1 MSVKLGS
8 FVCMLRTGDAA
19 RTRKPPAIATEIA
32 GCRSTPPSTNAQ
44 KRESPADCFLRPMY
58 GTRPLS
64 MRSPSLAIAAGRT
77 VSEPRIAQRTT
88 SIVPSAIEVK
98 ILLPV
103 ISIPAIATSTVRPE
117 ISTAWP
123 EVKAAFSSE
132 RRGSRPADL
141 SSRSRRM

>member
-8 FVCMLRTGDAA
+8 FVCMLRTGEAA
-19 RTRKPPAIATEIA
+19 RRRRLPADATEVA
-32 GCRSTPPSTNAQ
+32 GRRSTWPSTNDQ
-44 KRESPADCFLRPMY
+44 NRESPAACFLRPMY

-64 MRSPSLAIAAGRT
+64 IRSPSLPIAAGST
-77 VSEPRIAQRTT
+77 VSEPTIAQRTT
-88 SIVPSAIEVK
+88 SIVPNAIDVK
-98 ILLPV
+98 ILLPA

-123 EVKAAFSSE
+123 DVDAARSSAG
-132 RRGSRPADL
+132 RGSRPACR